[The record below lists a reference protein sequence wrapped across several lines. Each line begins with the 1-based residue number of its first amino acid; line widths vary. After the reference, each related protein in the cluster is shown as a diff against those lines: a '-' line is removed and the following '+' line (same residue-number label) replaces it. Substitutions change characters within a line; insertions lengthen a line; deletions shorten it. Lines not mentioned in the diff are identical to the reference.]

1 MSTSGSDNRRGV
13 LRTIPQEREYPD
25 PRTLPAQP
33 SWQQPRPQVTLSE
46 LIPGTYVAVTSRIAY
61 LKTSERHDALGSKL
75 VFSGVL
81 EDSTFKVPFVSH
93 RISYPLIRNSVYKF
107 YSAYVHEF
115 EDKSVLLVVTEHTK
129 IEPKNIEDY
138 REFVWAPKI
147 ESIKRPVHHIALQG
161 AITTIHGN
169 SGLVK
174 RCNKC
179 KSILYDS
186 CPNKCANEEGWGWDL
201 RVSSRLYDGS
211 GSIKMILTKD
221 IASKVLQKNLSELI
235 LLASQPIPNNNT
247 SQFQTSICKIKI
259 PDSIE
264 VIEAVSEN
272 VSSYRKSG
280 KLIVTDGRNLVFLP
294 TTEEHNFTDFT
305 TRRLHTSELEDK
317 KIIRRLIEKALEIG
331 IKRTTGKK
339 MIHGIF
345 LLEDPIPLYRCEKAK
360 LYVGFSVRANLTEKE
375 NGRVEEAAIELSPQA
390 YVRESVLDYVNL
402 RRERGASANVIVRN
416 LTTYRNRVIVAPS
429 GNYGSITEVV
439 MRKAGSQKVSESD
452 TRNLVEFWKQIY
464 GIDISPE
471 EIPLLKIKMVN
482 SENTFT
488 YPPSMCFF
496 AGGDSLVIPAAVQGF
511 IESKKSTLKART
523 DEVASKAIHDLK
535 IGDLSLGSEA
545 TVTEQKTDIQTQL
558 LQETRQKLFGRNVSA
573 RGSVISVHDELWF
586 FPSQIQ
592 FS

>member
-1 MSTSGSDNRRGV
+1 MR
-13 LRTIPQEREYPD
+13 
-25 PRTLPAQP
+25 
-33 SWQQPRPQVTLSE
+33 
-46 LIPGTYVAVTSRIAY
+46 
-61 LKTSERHDALGSKL
+61 
-75 VFSGVL
+75 L
-81 EDSTFKVPFVSH
+81 EDLPEVKPH
-93 RISYPLIRNSVYKF
+93 LI
-107 YSAYVHEF
+107 
-115 EDKSVLLVVTEHTK
+115 TK
-129 IEPKNIEDY
+129 LKG
-138 REFVWAPKI
+138 AGI
-147 ESIKRPVHHIALQG
+147 ESIFDLAISIPHQLIEDGGVLTGADAQIALELVMKAKKALIDSG
-161 AITTIHGN
+161 LLAKDFSTAEEILERRKNLLRCTTGSSNLNSFLKGGIETQAMTEIAGEFGSGKSQLCYTLCVTANMPTDKEGLGGNVIFIDTENTFRPERIHQIAENRGINEPENVLRKIYVCKIFN
-169 SGLVK
+169 SGHLELIIQK
-174 RCNKC
+174 
-179 KSILYDS
+179 
-186 CPNKCANEEGWGWDL
+186 
-201 RVSSRLYDGS
+201 VSSKLYDGS

-221 IASKVLQKNLSELI
+221 IASKVMQKNLSELI
-235 LLASQPIPNNNT
+235 LLASQPISNNT

-280 KLIVTDGRNLVFLP
+280 RLIVTDGRNLVFFP
-294 TTEEHNFTDFT
+294 IKEEHTFTDFT
-305 TRRLHTSELEDK
+305 TRRLQASEIEDR
-317 KIIRRLIEKALEIG
+317 KIIRRLIEKALEISL
-331 IKRTTGKK
+331 KRVTGKN
-339 MIHGIF
+339 MMHGIF

-360 LYVGFSVRANLTEKE
+360 LYVGFSVRANLTEKAD
-375 NGRVEEAAIELSPQA
+375 GRVEEAVIELSPQA

-402 RRERGASANVIVRN
+402 RRERGASANAIVRN
-416 LTTYRNRVIVAPS
+416 LTTYRNRVIVAPP
-429 GNYGSITEVV
+429 GNYGSITEVI
-439 MRKAGSQKVSESD
+439 MRKGGNQKVSESD

-511 IESKKSTLKART
+511 IESKKSTLKARM

-545 TVTEQKTDIQTQL
+545 TVSEQKTDIQTQL

-573 RGSVISVHDELWF
+573 RGSIISVHGELWF